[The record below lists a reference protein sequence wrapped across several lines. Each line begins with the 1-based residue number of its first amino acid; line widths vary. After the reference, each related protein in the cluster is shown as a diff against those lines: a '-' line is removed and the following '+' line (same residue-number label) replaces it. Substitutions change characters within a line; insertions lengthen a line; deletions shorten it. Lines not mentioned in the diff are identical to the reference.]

1 MRRKSVHFDA
11 LWNKTREWARAS
23 NYALH
28 HVCSAQSQLSIYIIR
43 DDCPHAKKTLGWL
56 VIDIQLL
63 WPIAWWMIL
72 LTALDLSRIGQ
83 KYSNSEDSWATMHI
97 PFIVAKKI
105 TVHSVNMVSIDCI
118 QKWMRLL
125 YRRRA
130 LWILQSIYL
139 KSFVT
144 ICQSN
149 GYLFGLMLL
158 LGGSGYDDDG
168 GGGSIRN
175 TSINFIIIII
185 ILFSYPVPPNRHL
198 HHHHHHQ
205 HQKRNTLKT
214 RNFND

>member
-11 LWNKTREWARAS
+11 LWNETREWARAS

-149 GYLFGLMLL
+149 GYLFGLMLGAGVAMMMTVVAVRSGTQALIL
-158 LGGSGYDDDG
+158 LSLLLFCFH
-168 GGGSIRN
+168 ILCHP
-175 TSINFIIIII
+175 IVICIIIII
-185 ILFSYPVPPNRHL
+185 INIKKGTH
-198 HHHHHHQ
+198 
-205 HQKRNTLKT
+205 
-214 RNFND
+214 